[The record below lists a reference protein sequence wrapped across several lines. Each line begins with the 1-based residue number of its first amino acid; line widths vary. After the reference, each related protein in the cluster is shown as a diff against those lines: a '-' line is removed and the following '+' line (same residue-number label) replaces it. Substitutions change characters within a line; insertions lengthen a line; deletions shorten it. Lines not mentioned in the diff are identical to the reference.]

1 MWWCCEVAKP
11 TGDGRVAMAALQSA
25 SCSAGK
31 EPQVAESRGWGKGS
45 IIFRPVCFYI
55 HSGSAPG

>member
-1 MWWCCEVAKP
+1 MQVAKP

-45 IIFRPVCFYI
+45 IVFRSVCFYI

>member
-1 MWWCCEVAKP
+1 
-11 TGDGRVAMAALQSA
+11 MAALQSA

-45 IIFRPVCFYI
+45 IVFRSVCFYI
-55 HSGSAPG
+55 HSGQRLDDKDVQSCFCLLSLAV